1 MSADV
6 MPNPQ
11 LSFGRLAL
19 LGLSSVVLSASF
31 IMSIFAPFPI
41 ALAVIMYGRLR
52 GYAIGALGAMV
63 CFVLAS
69 LLFKDLVLFGFY
81 LCVLLFGF
89 GIAEIVQRGIRPVRG
104 LVIFGLLFLTVISS
118 LGGFFLKSQ
127 NLSAE
132 QYIVQQIEQSSDKL
146 EEQKKL
152 IKQSEST
159 DIEALTLLDNP
170 KLLAKELIKTFP
182 GYIFIAMFIMLWF
195 NMFMVLKSRRL
206 LFAGN
211 DYPHSEHDLLRF
223 QVPFAWILLLVVGL
237 VLATWGQDLGQLW
250 YEDAGMNI
258 IKCLGLFYF
267 FQGFGV
273 LSDFLSFLGIVGFW
287 RSLLVMSIIF
297 LGSTVVAMAGLLDN
311 WFEFRKYFVKK
322 TKID

>member
-11 LSFGRLAL
+11 LSLGRLAL

-41 ALAVIMYGRLR
+41 ALAVIMYGRTK
-52 GYAIGALGAMV
+52 GYVVGLIGSLI
-63 CFVLAS
+63 CFLLAS

-89 GIAEIVQRGIRPVRG
+89 GIAEIAQRGIKPVKG
-104 LVIFGLLFLTVISS
+104 LVAFGLVFISLLS
-118 LGGFFLKSQ
+118 VAGGILLKKE

-132 QYIVQQIEQSSDKL
+132 QYIVKQIELSSDKL
-146 EEQKKL
+146 EEQKQM
-152 IKQSEST
+152 IKQSESS
-159 DIEALTLLDNP
+159 DIEALALLDNP
-170 KLLAKELIKTFP
+170 SLLAQELIKTFP
-182 GYIFIAMFIMLWF
+182 AYIFIGVFVMLWF

-223 QVPFAWILLLVVGL
+223 QVPFAWVPLLIVGL
-237 VLATWGQDLGQLW
+237 VLATWGSDLGPAW
-250 YEDAGMNI
+250 YEIAGMSI

-273 LSDFLSFLGIVGFW
+273 LSDFLSFLGIMGFW
-287 RSLLVMSIIF
+287 RSLIVMSIIF
-297 LGSTVVAMAGLLDN
+297 LGSQLVAAVGLFDN

-322 TKID
+322 TKND

>member
-104 LVIFGLLFLTVISS
+104 LVIFGLLFLTVLSS

-223 QVPFAWILLLVVGL
+223 QVPFAWISLLVVGL

>member
-1 MSADV
+1 MSSDV

-11 LSFGRLAL
+11 LSLGRLAL

-31 IMSIFAPFPI
+31 VMSIFAPFPL
-41 ALAVIMYGRLR
+41 ALSVVMYGRTK
-52 GYAIGALGAMV
+52 GYLVGLMGAVV
-63 CFVLAS
+63 CFLLAS

-89 GIAEIVQRGIRPVRG
+89 GIAEIVQRGVKPVRG
-104 LVIFGLLFLTVISS
+104 LVVFGLGFLMLMSS
-118 LGGFFLKSQ
+118 LGSWYLKTEK
-127 NLSAE
+127 LTAE
-132 QYIVQQIEQSSDKL
+132 QFIVKQIELSGDKL

-152 IKQSEST
+152 IEQSEST
-159 DIEALTLLDNP
+159 DIEALSLLNNP
-170 KLLAKELIKTFP
+170 TLLAKELIKTFP
-182 GYIFIAMFIMLWF
+182 NYIFIGVFVMLWF

-211 DYPHSEHDLLRF
+211 DYPHTENDLLRF
-223 QVPFAWILLLVVGL
+223 QVPFSFVPVLIVGL
-237 VLATWGQDLGQLW
+237 VLAIWGADLGAAW
-250 YEDAGMNI
+250 YEVVGLGI
-258 IKCLGLFYF
+258 VKCLGLFYF

-287 RSLLVMSIIF
+287 RSVMVMSVIF
-297 LGSTVVAMAGLLDN
+297 LGSQLVAAVGLFDN

-322 TKID
+322 TKND

>member
-41 ALAVIMYGRLR
+41 ALAVIMYGRTK
-52 GYAIGALGAMV
+52 GYGIGALGAMV

-127 NLSAE
+127 NLTAE

-182 GYIFIAMFIMLWF
+182 AYIFIAMFIMLWF

-223 QVPFAWILLLVVGL
+223 QVPFAWISLLVVGL

-297 LGSTVVAMAGLLDN
+297 LGSTVVAAVGLFDN

>member
-223 QVPFAWILLLVVGL
+223 QVPFAWISLLVVGL